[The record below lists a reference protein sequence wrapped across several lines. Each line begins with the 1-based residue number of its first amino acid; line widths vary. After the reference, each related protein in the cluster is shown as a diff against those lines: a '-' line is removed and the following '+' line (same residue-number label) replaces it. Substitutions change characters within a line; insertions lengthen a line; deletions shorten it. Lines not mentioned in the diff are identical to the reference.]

1 MKTDFNINEKVV
13 CHNIF
18 LLGKIVPNVYG
29 IIKCIYIDDVFGVQY
44 CVQLYYP
51 KGTMI
56 RNVDVS
62 YEEAINR
69 HLIKEKDIS
78 KYDPVKH
85 AYLIKEEEA

>member
-1 MKTDFNINEKVV
+1 MKTEFNINEGVV
-13 CHNIF
+13 GQNIF

-29 IIKCIYIDDVFGVQY
+29 IIKRIYIDEVFGIQY
-44 CVQLYYP
+44 CVQFYYP

-69 HLIKEKDIS
+69 YLIKEKDLI

-85 AYLIKEEEA
+85 AYLKKEEEA